1 MVITKETNLHHQC
14 VLPAISLNPLN
25 QESSSSFYFQNII
38 NFIINNCIILLHYFP
53 FGVTGTLPLLECIP
67 AAYGPYVGIWGLGTL
82 IEGTWVVL

>member
-25 QESSSSFYFQNII
+25 QESNSFSSFYFQNTM
-38 NFIINNCIILLHYFP
+38 LHYFP

-82 IEGTWVVL
+82 LEGTWVL